1 MTEPIHTSS
10 GTGRSESRRH
20 NASQGGPAPWK
31 IIIADDDPDVHNIT
45 RLVLD
50 DYQFEGRPLKFLSA
64 YSGEETR
71 ALIAAHPDTA
81 IILLDVVMET
91 DDSGLQVVRYIRR
104 ELENHFVRIILRT
117 GQPGKAPE
125 KDVIINYDI
134 NEYKEKTEL
143 TVQKLFT
150 TITSALRAH
159 RDLRII
165 EKNRNGLEQII
176 QSTGKLFEHKSLKEF
191 AQGVLTQLISI
202 LRLDESAVYIEF
214 SGFSAFKEKNDF
226 LVLAGT
232 GKYEHAV
239 DQYVSRIFSKD
250 VLNYLQMAVDRNESL
265 FVDDVYVGYFE
276 TKSGKKHLLFL
287 RNCGHL
293 RKMDRDLVRIF
304 SNNVAVAFD
313 NLLLN
318 REIVDTHKEMLLR
331 LGEVLE
337 NRSKETGKH
346 AHRVAIFSYLLALK
360 AGLSRDDADL
370 LRLVAPMHDV
380 GKVAV
385 SDEILFKPG
394 GLTHEEFEQIK
405 HHTTIG
411 YDIFKSS
418 DRRIMKAAAIVAQQH
433 HEHWDGTGYPNG
445 LKGEAIHIFG
455 RITGLA
461 DVFDSLTH
469 WRVYKEKWHIDK
481 VVALIRDQRGRRFDP
496 QLVDIFLRSVDEFE
510 AINNRYPD

>member
-1 MTEPIHTSS
+1 MTERVYS
-10 GTGRSESRRH
+10 RSQAGPSDHRYRSVPE
-20 NASQGGPAPWK
+20 AGGAPWK

-45 RLVLD
+45 RVVLD
-50 DYQFEGRPLKFLSA
+50 DYQFEGRSLEFLSA

-71 ALIAAHPDTA
+71 QLIAAHPDTA

-91 DDSGLQVVRYIRR
+91 DDSGLQVVRHIRR

-125 KDVIINYDI
+125 KDVILNYDI

-150 TITSALRAH
+150 TITSALRAY

-176 QSTGKLFEHKSLKEF
+176 HSTGKLFEQQSLKAF

-214 SGFSAFKEKNDF
+214 SGFSAFKENNDF

-239 DQYVSRIFSKD
+239 DQYVSRIFPKD
-250 VLNYLQMAVDRNESL
+250 VRNYLQMAIDKNQSL
-265 FVDDVYVGYFE
+265 FVDDVYVGYFQ

-287 RNCGHL
+287 KSCAHL
-293 RKMDRDLVRIF
+293 TKLDRDLIRIF

-346 AHRVAIFSYLLALK
+346 AHRVAIFCYLLALK

-380 GKVAV
+380 GKVAIP
-385 SDEILFKPG
+385 DEILFKPG
-394 GLTHEEFEQIK
+394 RLTHEEFEQIK
-405 HHTTIG
+405 PHTTIG
-411 YDIFKSS
+411 HDIFKNSE
-418 DRRIMKAAAIVAQQH
+418 RRIMKAAAIVAQQH

-469 WRVYKEKWHIDK
+469 WRIYKDRWHIDK
-481 VVALIRDQRGRRFDP
+481 VVELIRDQRGRRFDP
-496 QLVDIFLRSVDEFE
+496 HLVDIFLRNVDEFE